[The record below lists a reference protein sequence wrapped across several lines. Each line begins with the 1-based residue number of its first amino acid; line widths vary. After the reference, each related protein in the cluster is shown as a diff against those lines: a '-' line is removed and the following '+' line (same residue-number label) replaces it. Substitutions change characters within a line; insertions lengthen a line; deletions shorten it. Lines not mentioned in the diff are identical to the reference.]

1 MNHVSNPWQILG
13 HIMGNRSICSDRLRF
28 ALVLIAVGCA
38 ALLGSPRAPA
48 QAPAPKSVKKPDPV
62 AQQPVSAAPVKGK
75 REPYTVKMSDIP
87 HKVLITGELKAARS
101 RDITSPNIRSAFGS
115 SVTFLEKEG
124 SEVKKGQ
131 RILEFDATT
140 LLSSQSEAQRV
151 LDEAILRIAKTKA
164 DLDVLRSDYL
174 VALSAA
180 EGNLKVAQLYAKI
193 EKSLLPANTY
203 QKYQLDYEKA
213 LLARDKAKEQLANH
227 DASIAAQTALV
238 EVSKAQAEL
247 DLKKLDNDLALMAVD
262 APQDGILIYGDNWA
276 SNRKFQVG
284 DNAFPGMTILTLPDL
299 SSMQVIG
306 YVYDT
311 ELRMLSPNMVC
322 DLFLDAVPGRT
333 WRGRI
338 LSLTSVA
345 SRKGFASQHKVFR
358 ATIQPDSVDLSVMK
372 PGMTVRMEVP
382 VSLASKAVS
391 VPREYLRCNAD
402 GKYYVIKGT
411 DEKTAETQ
419 FVQVGVFNERTVQIL
434 SGLNAGDKL
443 LEIDAVP
450 QGTKQ

>member
-1 MNHVSNPWQILG
+1 M
-13 HIMGNRSICSDRLRF
+13 
-28 ALVLIAVGCA
+28 
-38 ALLGSPRAPA
+38 A
-48 QAPAPKSVKKPDPV
+48 QAPAPKASTKADRA
-62 AQQPVSAAPVKGK
+62 AQPPAPAEPAKAR
-75 REPYTVKMSDIP
+75 REPYTVKMSDVP
-87 HKVLITGELKAARS
+87 HRVLITGELKAARS

-140 LLSSQSEAQRV
+140 ILSSQSEAQRA
-151 LDEAILRIAKTKA
+151 LDEAVLRISKTKA
-164 DLDVLRSDYL
+164 DLEVQRSDYL

-227 DASIAAQTALV
+227 DASITAQMALV
-238 EVSKAQAEL
+238 EVSRAQAEL

-262 APQDGILIYGDNWA
+262 APQDGIIIYGDNWA

-284 DNAFPGMTILTLPDL
+284 DNAFPGMTILSLPDL
-299 SSMQVIG
+299 SSMQVVG

-322 DLFLDAVPGRT
+322 DLFLDAVPGKT

-358 ATIQPDSVDLSVMK
+358 ATVQPESIDLSVMK
-372 PGMTVRMEVP
+372 PGMTVRVEVP
-382 VSLASKAVS
+382 VSLASNSIS
-391 VPREYLRCNAD
+391 VPREYLRCDAD
-402 GKYYVIKGT
+402 GRYYVLKGT
-411 DEKTAETQ
+411 DAKTASTQ
-419 FVQVGVFNERTVQIL
+419 FVQIGVFNERTVQII
-434 SGLNAGDKL
+434 SGLSAGDKL
-443 LEIDAVP
+443 VEIGAMP
-450 QGTKQ
+450 PEAKP